1 MLHDKMR
8 ALTMALAAGSLLL
21 AAGCS
26 SMRSGGGSADSA
38 GSEDTMGMGD
48 GSMPMGN
55 EDSDSGN
62 AMGLR
67 TVNFAYNSAALGD
80 ATRMAL
86 EENASI
92 LRDNPS
98 LMVTVEGHCDE
109 RGGIQYNL
117 ALGERR
123 ANAVRDYL
131 VAMGVSGSQ
140 LSTISFGKERPL
152 AFGHDEMSWG
162 QNRRANFVIT
172 SR

>member
-1 MLHDKMR
+1 MYKTRSLM
-8 ALTMALAAGSLLL
+8 MVLAAGSLL
-21 AAGCS
+21 AAQGCG
-26 SMRSGGGSADSA
+26 SMRSGGDADSMGESV
-38 GSEDTMGMGD
+38 GSDSMGDSMGMG
-48 GSMPMGN
+48 G

-80 ATRMAL
+80 SARMVL
-86 EENASI
+86 EENAAI

-98 LMVTVEGHCDE
+98 VMVTIEGHCDE

-117 ALGERR
+117 ALGELR
-123 ANAVRDYL
+123 ASAVRDYL
-131 VAMGVSGSQ
+131 VAMGASSSQ
-140 LSTISFGKERPL
+140 MSTISFGKERPL

-172 SR
+172 SK

>member
-1 MLHDKMR
+1 MLRKMKGLMMV
-8 ALTMALAAGSLLL
+8 LTAGSLLA

-26 SMRSGGGSADSA
+26 SMRSGGGSDDMG
-38 GSEDTMGMGD
+38 GSGMDDMGSD
-48 GSMPMGN
+48 MPMGVN
-55 EDSDSGN
+55 EDSDSGS

-80 ATRMAL
+80 GARMVL

-98 LMVTVEGHCDE
+98 VMVTVEGHCDE
-109 RGGIQYNL
+109 RGGVQYNL

-123 ANAVRDYL
+123 AGAVRDYL

-140 LSTISFGKERPL
+140 LSTLSFGKERPL
-152 AFGHDEMSWG
+152 AFGHDEMSWS

-172 SR
+172 SK